1 MTDISLTTRK
11 QRGAARTHKGVLV
24 RDLPVRVFHWSLV
37 TAVFV
42 ALATG
47 WLGGKQLLFIHVGA
61 GVAIL
66 GLVIFRILWWF
77 LGGRNARFSAYPL
90 HPDKVKSHL
99 RGLLRGRSH
108 FDGGHNPAGA
118 WMIVALIGLLGALA
132 LSGLAFYGGREA
144 AGPFRALV
152 SFAAGEAIGEVHESL
167 AIVLAAAI
175 ALHLGGVFMETKVF
189 GHPLL
194 AAMTKGRVKLKEA
207 RGEAGGQLILRGL
220 FVAALVAAG
229 LWMANQ
235 ALAGL
240 PDARWRPLKV
250 DAAYAENCGDC
261 HFAYHPSLR
270 TAAGWRRIMAGLA
283 DHFGEDA
290 TVSPEDAKRITAWLV
305 ANSAETFD
313 TQAAVRIGRALAKG
327 DRLTGT
333 AFWKHRHRHIP
344 KSVFASRAVG
354 AKSNCK
360 ACHGDA
366 ESGRFT
372 ASKIHIPTTTKEKK
386 G

>member
-1 MTDISLTTRK
+1 VRGTLAGFLVVEHKHSARRWELDEVRFMSEVADIAAQVILHVRLREWMERLTILNEVFLDITSLEDVD
-11 QRGAARTHKGVLV
+11 VLLQKIV
-24 RDLPVRVFHWSLV
+24 ER
-37 TAVFV
+37 AV
-42 ALATG
+42 AL
-47 WLGGKQLLFIHVGA
+47 L
-61 GVAIL
+61 
-66 GLVIFRILWWF
+66 
-77 LGGRNARFSAYPL
+77 NA
-90 HPDKVKSHL
+90 
-99 RGLLRGRSH
+99 
-108 FDGGHNPAGA
+108 
-118 WMIVALIGLLGALA
+118 
-132 LSGLAFYGGREA
+132 EA
-144 AGPFRALV
+144 
-152 SFAAGEAIGEVHESL
+152 
-167 AIVLAAAI
+167 
-175 ALHLGGVFMETKVF
+175 GVFMETRIF

-207 RGEAGGQLILRGL
+207 RGEAGGQLVLRGL

-229 LWMANQ
+229 MWMANHL
-235 ALAGL
+235 LAGL

-270 TAAGWRRIMAGLA
+270 TSDGWRRIMAGLA

-290 TVSPEDAKRITAWLV
+290 TVAPEDTKRITAWLV

-327 DRLTGT
+327 DRITAT

-360 ACHGDA
+360 ACHG
-366 ESGRFT
+366 EPHNLILPG
-372 ASKIHIPTTTKEKK
+372 HE
-386 G
+386 